1 MARTFATLLL
11 AALPIILGTA
21 HPASAQMSR
30 PIAGATVPNA
40 PWAIAGIRL
49 GMTPRE
55 VADAMK
61 AAGYRLD
68 YRYPG
73 RSWQGELASQVSF
86 LRGIRIPGGADVTRK
101 EDYQKGQEAI
111 QVTYAVN
118 PSGPYVARVN
128 YKIESAAIDA
138 ERFRAAALSRYG
150 RPSIKWD
157 WESLYCLPAERQ
169 CSRTSSL
176 ITNQLPNLTVH
187 VMDGL
192 NRTLELRQGQQADRA
207 GEALVKAEVER
218 LYPKKDRPS
227 F

>member
-1 MARTFATLLL
+1 MARTFATLVL
-11 AALPIILGTA
+11 AALPIYLGTA
-21 HPASAQMSR
+21 HPAVAQTPR
-30 PIAGATVPNA
+30 PTSGATVPRA
-40 PWAIAGIRL
+40 PWDIAGIRL
-49 GMTPRE
+49 GMPPRE

-73 RSWQGELASQVSF
+73 RSWQGELANQVSL
-86 LRGIRIPGGADVTRK
+86 LRGIRIPDGAQVTRK

-118 PSGPYVARVN
+118 PSGPYVADVR

-150 RPSIKWD
+150 RPSLKWD

-169 CSRTSSL
+169 CARTGSL
-176 ITNQLPNLTVH
+176 ITNQLPNLTVY
-187 VMDGL
+187 VMDGT
-192 NRTLELRQGQQADRA
+192 NRSLELRQGQQADRA

-218 LYPKKDRPS
+218 LYPKKDKPS